1 MSKVSAADVK
11 ALRDRT
17 GLPFKDCSAA
27 LAETNGDIEKA
38 VEYLRTKNVGLQD
51 KFSSREAG
59 EGRIGVFIDPTTKN
73 AAIVEVRCE
82 TAPVT
87 KNDAFQAMVTEIA
100 QVAANSAV
108 TTVEQL
114 NGEKLL
120 SDPKLTVQ
128 GKVAELIGLIRENMR
143 VARFARVNG
152 TVGSYVHHDGTLGV
166 LVVVEGT
173 PTDPQVLKDVCM
185 HIAFKN
191 PIAALRDQVPAAV
204 VEKEREIAKAQAAA
218 TGKPAQL
225 QEKIAEGKVQAFL
238 KDNVLN
244 EQPFV
249 KDESVTIAELLAKHG
264 VKLVGFV
271 RFKVGEA

>member
-17 GLPFKDCSAA
+17 GLPFKDCTAA
-27 LAETNGDIEKA
+27 LNETNGDIEKA

-51 KFSSREAG
+51 KFSTREAG

-114 NGEKLL
+114 NGEKLV
-120 SDPKLTVQ
+120 SDPNLTVQ